1 MGSLIMIARILIP
14 LLILIAL
21 PDLYVYWHYKRRKWK
36 GGFLKR
42 LFWWMPCLLMMAYT
56 LYLACQPDFAPA
68 NHYLLDVYLILL
80 GVIVIPKVVYAFCS
94 MTGLLYCRMV
104 RSKQNYGNLIGLL
117 LGVFVVY
124 VTLYSYFIGSRR
136 LAVRQE
142 TFTSKELPKAF
153 DGYRIVQF
161 SDAHVGSIPLSLL
174 EEAVDSMNAQQPDL
188 IVFTGD
194 LQNIRPQELDA
205 VMPILSR
212 LQAKDGVYSILGN
225 HDYTFYMDDDA
236 ESNIINEEMMKQK
249 QHAMGWK
256 LLLDE
261 HVALKRGGDEIVLA
275 GMENLSQK
283 PEQSRGDVGKTIK
296 GIKEKAFVVML
307 QHDPS
312 AWKSTILPETNAQL
326 TLSGHT
332 HGGQFQLFGLNPA
345 SIKYDEYDGMY
356 QENKRALNV
365 SSGLGGL
372 VPFRFG
378 VTPEFVVI
386 TLRR

>member
-1 MGSLIMIARILIP
+1 MINMIARILIP
-14 LLILIAL
+14 LLLLIAL
-21 PDLYVYWHYKRRKWK
+21 PDLYVYWHYKRRKSK
-36 GGFLKR
+36 DSFLKR
-42 LFWWMPCLLMMAYT
+42 LVWWMPCVLMTAYT
-56 LYLACQPDFAPA
+56 LYLACLPDFAPA
-68 NHYLLDVYLILL
+68 NHYILDVYLILL
-80 GVIVIPKVVYAFCS
+80 GVIVIPKVVFAICS

-104 RSKQNYGNLIGLL
+104 RSKQNYGNLIGFL
-117 LGVFVVY
+117 LGIFVVY
-124 VTLYSYFIGSRR
+124 VTLYSYFIGPRR
-136 LAVRQE
+136 LDIRHE
-142 TFTSKELPKAF
+142 SFSSKELPKAF
-153 DGYRIVQF
+153 DGYRIIQF
-161 SDAHVGSIPLSLL
+161 SDAHVGSLPLSLL
-174 EEAVDSMNAQQPDL
+174 EKAVDSMNAQKPDL

-225 HDYTFYMDDDA
+225 HDYSFYMDADS
-236 ESNIINEEMMKQK
+236 ESNIISEEMMKQK

-261 HVALKRGGDEIVLA
+261 HVTVRRGGEEIVLA
-275 GMENLSQK
+275 GMENLSLK
-283 PEQSRGDVGKTIK
+283 PEQSRGDVGKAVK
-296 GIKEKAFVVML
+296 GIKEKSFMVML

-312 AWKSTILPETNAQL
+312 AWRDVILPQTTAQL

-332 HGGQFQLFGLNPA
+332 HGGQFRLFGWSPA
-345 SIKYDEYDGMY
+345 MLTYDESDGMY

-372 VPFRFG
+372 APFRFG
-378 VTPEFVVI
+378 VTPEFVVL

>member
-1 MGSLIMIARILIP
+1 MIARILIP
-14 LLILIAL
+14 LLLLIAL
-21 PDLYVYWHYKRRKWK
+21 PDLYIYWHYKRRKMK
-36 GGFLKR
+36 GRFLRR
-42 LFWWMPCLLMMAYT
+42 LVWWMPCLLMTAYT
-56 LYLACQPDFAPA
+56 LYLACLPGFAPE
-68 NHYLLDVYLILL
+68 NHYVTDAYLILL
-80 GVIVIPKVVYAFCS
+80 GVIVVPKAVYSICS
-94 MTGLLYCRMV
+94 LTGLLYCRMV
-104 RSKQNYGNLIGLL
+104 SSKLNYGNLIGILL
-117 LGVFVVY
+117 AVFLAY

-136 LAVRQE
+136 LDIRHE
-142 TFTSKELPKAF
+142 TFNSKELPEAF

-174 EEAVDSMNAQQPDL
+174 ERAVDSMNAQKPDL

-194 LQNIRPQELDA
+194 LQNLRPQELDA

-212 LQAKDGVYSILGN
+212 LEARDGVYSILGN
-225 HDYTFYMDDDA
+225 HDYSFYMDADA
-236 ESNIINEEMMKQK
+236 ETAIINEEMIKQK

-261 HVALKRGGDEIVLA
+261 HVVLKRGGDEMVLA
-275 GMENLSQK
+275 GMENLSEK
-283 PEQSRGDVGKTIK
+283 PEQSRGDVGKTMK
-296 GIKEKAFVVML
+296 GVKKKSFVVML

-312 AWKSTILPETNAQL
+312 AWRSTILPETNAQL

-332 HGGQFQLFGLNPA
+332 HGGQFQLFGWSPV
-345 SIKYDEYDGMY
+345 SIRYDEYSGMY

-372 VPFRFG
+372 VTFRFG
-378 VTPEFVVI
+378 VTPEFAVL

>member
-1 MGSLIMIARILIP
+1 
-14 LLILIAL
+14 
-21 PDLYVYWHYKRRKWK
+21 
-36 GGFLKR
+36 
-42 LFWWMPCLLMMAYT
+42 
-56 LYLACQPDFAPA
+56 
-68 NHYLLDVYLILL
+68 
-80 GVIVIPKVVYAFCS
+80 
-94 MTGLLYCRMV
+94 
-104 RSKQNYGNLIGLL
+104 
-117 LGVFVVY
+117 
-124 VTLYSYFIGSRR
+124 
-136 LAVRQE
+136 
-142 TFTSKELPKAF
+142 
-153 DGYRIVQF
+153 
-161 SDAHVGSIPLSLL
+161 
-174 EEAVDSMNAQQPDL
+174 MNAQQPDL

-236 ESNIINEEMMKQK
+236 ESDIINEEMMKQK

>member
-1 MGSLIMIARILIP
+1 
-14 LLILIAL
+14 
-21 PDLYVYWHYKRRKWK
+21 
-36 GGFLKR
+36 
-42 LFWWMPCLLMMAYT
+42 
-56 LYLACQPDFAPA
+56 
-68 NHYLLDVYLILL
+68 
-80 GVIVIPKVVYAFCS
+80 

-225 HDYTFYMDDDA
+225 HDYTFYMDDGA
-236 ESNIINEEMMKQK
+236 ESDIINEEMMKQK

-261 HVALKRGGDEIVLA
+261 HISLKRGGDEIVLA

-283 PEQSRGDVGKTIK
+283 PEQSRGDVGKTMK
-296 GIKEKAFVVML
+296 GIKEKA
-307 QHDPS
+307 
-312 AWKSTILPETNAQL
+312 
-326 TLSGHT
+326 
-332 HGGQFQLFGLNPA
+332 LFGLNPA